1 MKSFP
6 DKLRP
11 QNRSKFS
18 EYLFNRELCKLRQKV
33 VDFLY
38 SQEKGG
44 FDLKSTNDSNG
55 QYNYSHIDDKL
66 IEAIRNELHTLGWK
80 TKLAYGDTV
89 LFIYDNENELPAIAD
104 VETIE

>member
-11 QNRSKFS
+11 QNRSLFND
-18 EYLFNRELCKLRQKV
+18 YLFNRELCKLRQKV

-44 FDLKSTNDSNG
+44 FDLRSNSSDG

-66 IEAIRNELHTLGWK
+66 ISSIRNELHTLGWK

-89 LFIYDNENELPAIAD
+89 LFIYDNENELPSTVDD